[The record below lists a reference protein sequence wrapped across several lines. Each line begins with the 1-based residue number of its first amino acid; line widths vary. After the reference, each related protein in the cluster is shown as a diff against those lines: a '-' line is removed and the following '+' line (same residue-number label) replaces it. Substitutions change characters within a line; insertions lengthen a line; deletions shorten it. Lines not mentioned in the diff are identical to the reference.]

1 MGLVRF
7 PGHSISTRPFPL
19 APRRSQPR
27 LAPSSMWL
35 TWPVQDAGGEGM
47 TECGMWRTVITSMA
61 VFGVLAVSASA
72 SQTGAESPAREKAP
86 LRIAVA
92 AMISP
97 EETLSVYQELMDYIA
112 ARLGRPVE
120 IKQRRTYQE
129 VNDMLGAGKLDA
141 AILCSGPYVHAKR
154 QYGVELL
161 AVPVINGSPTYRS
174 YIIVPSSSTAASLE
188 ELQRARFAFT
198 DPLSMSGYLYPVY
211 ALISRGRQPAT
222 FFAKTLFTH
231 SHDNS
236 IEAVAEGVVDGAAV
250 DSLIYDYLQTTNPML
265 VARTRII
272 HRSPPMGAQPVAV
285 PRNIDPAMKQAL
297 RGLFLGLDQDAAG
310 RGILKKLG
318 VDRFIAGDDALYDSI
333 RKMLQIVEGAR
344 VR

>member
-1 MGLVRF
+1 
-7 PGHSISTRPFPL
+7 
-19 APRRSQPR
+19 
-27 LAPSSMWL
+27 
-35 TWPVQDAGGEGM
+35 
-47 TECGMWRTVITSMA
+47 MWRT
-61 VFGVLAVSASA
+61 LATLMVVCGMLAASA
-72 SQTGAESPAREKAP
+72 GVSWAGAAETARSRVP

-112 ARLGRPVE
+112 AKLGRPVE

-141 AILCSGPYVHAKR
+141 AILCSGTYVHAKR

-174 YIIVPSSSTAASLE
+174 YIIVPQSSTAASLE
-188 ELQRARFAFT
+188 ELHRKRFAFT
-198 DPLSMSGYLYPVY
+198 DPLSTSGYLYPVY
-211 ALISRGRQPAT
+211 ALVSKGRQPAT
-222 FFAKTLFTH
+222 FFTKTLFTY

-250 DSLIYDYLQTTNPML
+250 DSLIYDYLQITKPAL

-272 HRSPPMGAQPVAV
+272 HRSPPMGAQPVGV
-285 PRNIDPAMKQAL
+285 PRNLDPETKHAL
-297 RGLFLGLDQDAAG
+297 RELFLGLDQDPTG

-333 RKMLQIVEGAR
+333 RKMLQVVEGAKIR
-344 VR
+344 

>member
-1 MGLVRF
+1 
-7 PGHSISTRPFPL
+7 
-19 APRRSQPR
+19 
-27 LAPSSMWL
+27 
-35 TWPVQDAGGEGM
+35 
-47 TECGMWRTVITSMA
+47 MWRT
-61 VFGVLAVSASA
+61 LATLMVVCGMLAASA
-72 SQTGAESPAREKAP
+72 GVSWAGAAETARSRVP

-112 ARLGRPVE
+112 ANLGRPVE

-129 VNDMLGAGKLDA
+129 VNDMLGTGKLDA
-141 AILCSGPYVHAKR
+141 AILCSGPYVHAR
-154 QYGVELL
+154 RRYGVELL

-188 ELQRARFAFT
+188 ELHRKRFAYT
-198 DPLSMSGYLYPVY
+198 DPLSTSGYLYPVY
-211 ALISRGRQPAT
+211 ALVSRGRQPAT
-222 FFAKTLFTH
+222 FFAKTLFTY

-250 DSLIYDYLQTTNPML
+250 DSLIYDYLQTTNPAL

-272 HRSPPMGAQPVAV
+272 HRSPLMGAQPVAV
-285 PRNIDPAMKQAL
+285 PRSLDPATKQAL
-297 RGLFLGLDQDAAG
+297 RDLFLGLDQDAVG

-318 VDRFIAGDDALYDSI
+318 VDRFISGDDSLYDSI
-333 RKMLQIVEGAR
+333 RKMLQVVEGAKIR
-344 VR
+344 

>member
-1 MGLVRF
+1 
-7 PGHSISTRPFPL
+7 
-19 APRRSQPR
+19 
-27 LAPSSMWL
+27 
-35 TWPVQDAGGEGM
+35 
-47 TECGMWRTVITSMA
+47 MWRTLTTLMA
-61 VFGVLAVSASA
+61 VCGILAASTGVSLA
-72 SQTGAESPAREKAP
+72 GAADPGQQKTP

-97 EETLSVYQELMDYIA
+97 EETLTVYQELMDHIA
-112 ARLGRPVE
+112 AKLGRPVE

-141 AILCSGPYVHAKR
+141 AILCSGTYVHAKR

-174 YIIVPSSSTAASLE
+174 YIIVPQSSTAASLE
-188 ELQRARFAFT
+188 ELHRKRFAFT
-198 DPLSMSGYLYPVY
+198 DPLSTSGYLYPVY
-211 ALISRGRQPAT
+211 YLVSRGRQPAT
-222 FFAKTLFTH
+222 FFAKTLFTY

-250 DSLIYDYLQTTNPML
+250 DSLIYDYLQTTNPAL

-272 HRSPPMGAQPVAV
+272 HRSPLMGAQPVGV
-285 PRNIDPAMKQAL
+285 PKNLDPETKQAL
-297 RGLFLGLDQDAAG
+297 RELFLGLDLDPTG

-318 VDRFIAGDDALYDSI
+318 VDRFIPGDDSLYDSI
-333 RKMLQIVEGAR
+333 RKMLQVVEGAKIR
-344 VR
+344 

>member
-1 MGLVRF
+1 MEQRRYWGVPLAACGLWMGL
-7 PGHSISTRPFPL
+7 
-19 APRRSQPR
+19 
-27 LAPSSMWL
+27 
-35 TWPVQDAGGEGM
+35 AG
-47 TECGMWRTVITSMA
+47 
-61 VFGVLAVSASA
+61 ASW
-72 SQTGAESPAREKAP
+72 GAATDPMSGKAP

-97 EETLSVYQELMDYIA
+97 EETISAYQELMDYIA
-112 ARLGRPVE
+112 TRLGRPVE
-120 IKQRRTYQE
+120 MKQRRTYQE

-174 YIIVPSSSTAASLE
+174 YVIVPQSSTAASLE
-188 ELQRARFAFT
+188 ELHRKRFAFT
-198 DPLSMSGYLYPVY
+198 DPLSLSGYLYPVY

-222 FFAKTLFTH
+222 FFAKTLFTY

-250 DSLIYDYLQTTNPML
+250 DSLIYDYMQSTNPGL
-265 VARTRII
+265 VARTRIV
-272 HRSPPMGAQPVAV
+272 HRSPPFGAQPVGV
-285 PRNIDPAMKQAL
+285 PKSLDPATKHAL
-297 RGLFLGLDQDAAG
+297 QEVFLGLHQDAAG

-318 VDRFIAGDDALYDSI
+318 VERFIPGDDSLYDSI
-333 RKMLQIVEGAR
+333 RKMHLVVEGAKSR
-344 VR
+344 

>member
-1 MGLVRF
+1 MAARHVRKRLIVPLVAWGLLFVGTETTWGA
-7 PGHSISTRPFPL
+7 PGE
-19 APRRSQPR
+19 
-27 LAPSSMWL
+27 
-35 TWPVQDAGGEGM
+35 AGK
-47 TECGMWRTVITSMA
+47 
-61 VFGVLAVSASA
+61 
-72 SQTGAESPAREKAP
+72 EKMP

-97 EETLSVYQELMDYIA
+97 EETISAYQELMDYIA
-112 ARLGRPVE
+112 TRLGRPVE
-120 IKQRRTYQE
+120 MKQRRTYQE

-174 YIIVPSSSTAASLE
+174 YVIVPQSSTAASLE
-188 ELQRARFAFT
+188 ELHRKRFAFT
-198 DPLSMSGYLYPVY
+198 DPLSLSGYLYPVY

-222 FFAKTLFTH
+222 FFAKTLFTY

-250 DSLIYDYLQTTNPML
+250 DSLIYDYMQTTNPGL

-272 HRSPPMGAQPVAV
+272 HRSPPFGAQPVGV
-285 PRNIDPAMKQAL
+285 PKSLDPATKRAL
-297 RGLFLGLDQDAAG
+297 QEVFLGLHQDAAG

-318 VDRFIAGDDALYDSI
+318 VERFIPGDDSLYDSI
-333 RKMLQIVEGAR
+333 RKMHQVVEGAKSR
-344 VR
+344 

>member
-1 MGLVRF
+1 MRYRNLGRYWRILVV
-7 PGHSISTRPFPL
+7 GW
-19 APRRSQPR
+19 A
-27 LAPSSMWL
+27 
-35 TWPVQDAGGEGM
+35 
-47 TECGMWRTVITSMA
+47 
-61 VFGVLAVSASA
+61 VLATWVDTSWGASV
-72 SQTGAESPAREKAP
+72 TPPEGKAP

-97 EETLSVYQELMDYIA
+97 EETLTVYQELMDYIA
-112 ARLGRPVE
+112 AKLGRPVE

-154 QYGVELL
+154 RYGVELL

-174 YIIVPSSSTAASLE
+174 YIIVPQSSTAASLE
-188 ELQRARFAFT
+188 ELHRKRFAFT
-198 DPLSMSGYLYPVY
+198 DPLSTSGYLYPVY
-211 ALISRGRQPAT
+211 ALISQGRQPAT
-222 FFAKTLFTH
+222 FFAKTLFTY

-250 DSLIYDYLQTTNPML
+250 DSLIYDYLQTTNPAL

-272 HRSPPMGAQPVAV
+272 HRSPPMGAQPVGV
-285 PRNIDPAMKQAL
+285 PRNLEPETKQAL
-297 RGLFLGLDQDAAG
+297 RDLFLGLDQDPTG

-318 VDRFIAGDDALYDSI
+318 VDRFIPGDDSLYDSI
-333 RKMLQIVEGAR
+333 RKMLQVVEGAKIR
-344 VR
+344 